1 MRKSLKINFVMNF
14 ILTASSIVFPL
25 ITFPYVSRILGPNG
39 TGSVAMATSFVSYF
53 TMIAML
59 GVPTYGIRACAKVR
73 GNRDELS
80 RVVQEL
86 LIINLVMS
94 FIAYLCLVFVVFLV
108 PKFREED
115 VLYLICSAAILF
127 NVIGVN
133 WLYQGLEQ
141 YSYITFVSLLFKLL
155 GLVLMFLFVRSSN
168 DYSIY
173 GAITVIGGYGSG
185 ILNFI
190 KLKKIIK
197 LHPVGNYNFKRH
209 IKPIFTFFAMSVATT
224 VYTNLD
230 VVMLGVMKT
239 SVDVGYYNAA
249 VKMKTLLVTLVTS
262 LGTVL
267 LPRLSYYYSNQLIDQ
282 FRVLVS
288 KAFSFVFI
296 FAVPCCVFVM
306 ACAKE
311 IILFLAGAGFEGAV
325 IPMIIITPT
334 ILFIGL
340 SNITGIQVLV
350 PTGREKLVLYSVIVG
365 AIVDIIINAFLI
377 PFFGASG
384 AAFGTLIA
392 ELLVLIVQ
400 IYYLRDLIFE
410 VLQKVEFKQAIFSL
424 IPSTMILLFVNS
436 LYIESL
442 FLSLLIKGII
452 FFFIY
457 GCCLI
462 WTKESILMDII
473 SKMMIKLKGLK

>member
-1 MRKSLKINFVMNF
+1 MKKSLKLNFVMNF
-14 ILTASSIVFPL
+14 ILTASSIIFPL
-25 ITFPYVSRILGPNG
+25 ITFPYVSRILGPDG
-39 TGSVAMATSFVSYF
+39 TGSVAMGTSFVSYF

-73 GNRDELS
+73 DNREELS

-94 FIAYLCLVFVVFLV
+94 FIAYLFFILVVFYV

-115 VLYLICSAAILF
+115 VLYLICSGAIIF

-155 GLVLMFLFVRSSN
+155 GLILMFLFVQSSN
-168 DYSIY
+168 DYIIY

-197 LHPVGNYNFKRH
+197 LYPVGNYNFKRH

-230 VVMLGVMKT
+230 VVMLGIMKT

-296 FAVPCCVFVM
+296 LAMPCCVFVM
-306 ACAKE
+306 VCAKE
-311 IILFLAGAGFEGAV
+311 IILFLAGNGFDGAI

-365 AIVDIIINAFLI
+365 AVIDIVINALSI
-377 PFFGASG
+377 PFFSASG

-392 ELLVLIVQ
+392 EILVLLVQ
-400 IYYLRDLIFE
+400 IYYLRDLIME
-410 VLQKVEFKQAIFSL
+410 VLKKVEFKQMIFSL
-424 IPSTMILLFVNS
+424 VPSILILLFIDRF
-436 LYIESL
+436 YIEGL
-442 FLSLLIKGII
+442 FLSLLIKGAI

-457 GCCLI
+457 GCGLL
-462 WTKESILMDII
+462 WTKESILMDVV
-473 SKMMIKLKGLK
+473 SKMMIKWKGSK